1 MGERILCG
9 IVGGLS
15 GGMTSSK
22 DYRRYAAEC
31 LDLVERLAN
40 PDDKARLIEMAQN
53 FLKMAEQQDVREK
66 GDARRYGC

>member
-1 MGERILCG
+1 MGKRIVCG

-15 GGMTSSK
+15 GGMASSK

-31 LDLVERLAN
+31 LDLVKRLEN
-40 PDDKARLIEMAQN
+40 PEDKARLIEMAQN

-66 GDARRYGC
+66 KGES

>member
-1 MGERILCG
+1 
-9 IVGGLS
+9 
-15 GGMTSSK
+15 MTSSE

-66 GDARRYGC
+66 KGES

>member
-1 MGERILCG
+1 MRHEEAHR
-9 IVGGLS
+9 S
-15 GGMTSSK
+15 RM
-22 DYRRYAAEC
+22 RRNAAEC

-66 GDARRYGC
+66 KGET